1 VVKVEVAKESKTG
14 HEVRDR
20 VVSGFIMV
28 VLLVTLTYVGGW
40 AMYLAGA
47 LIVAFAL
54 WEFYGVMAAKGWH
67 PFAPAGVVI
76 GLIFLT
82 SGQLNE
88 QYSTASN
95 FLILGTLAIT
105 VLAILVLPRFTA
117 YRRSDLW
124 LTLLGAFYVGLLA
137 SFGLMIRAVT
147 GTYNAAHPVIIS
159 SGPAALL
166 RDSPQLVGFAWLVL
180 AIGSVAAADIGAY
193 AVGTLFG
200 KHKLAPGISPKK
212 TWEGFAGGMASC
224 LLIIGFVGSLFGL
237 LTWPWAVVMAIV
249 LSTCDLLGDLTASI
263 VKRYA
268 GVKNY
273 GNLIPGH
280 GGVMDRIDGQLVA
293 MPIAYAII
301 RLIVG

>member
-1 VVKVEVAKESKTG
+1 VEIAKERKTG

-28 VLLVTLTYVGGW
+28 VMLVGLTYVGGW
-40 AMYLAGA
+40 AMYCAGA
-47 LIVAFAL
+47 LIVAYAL
-54 WEFYGVMAAKGWH
+54 WEFYGVLTAKGWR
-67 PFAPAGVVI
+67 PFAPAGIVI
-76 GLIFLT
+76 GVIFLT
-82 SGQLNE
+82 SGQLND
-88 QYSTASN
+88 QHSPASDL
-95 FLILGTLAIT
+95 LILGTLA
-105 VLAILVLPRFTA
+105 VAALAILVLPRFTA
-117 YRRSDLW
+117 YRRRDLL

-137 SFGLMIRAVT
+137 SFGLLIRAVT
-147 GTYNAAHPVIIS
+147 GTYDLAHAS
-159 SGPAALL
+159 TYSAPAQLL
-166 RDSPQLVGFAWLVL
+166 RDSPQVVGFAWLVL

-212 TWEGFAGGMASC
+212 TWEGFGGGMVSC
-224 LLIIGFVGSLFGL
+224 LLIVGFLGSLFGL
-237 LTWPWAVVMAIV
+237 LTWPWAVLMAV
-249 LSTCDLLGDLTASI
+249 TLSTCDLLGDLTASV

-280 GGVMDRIDGQLVA
+280 GGVMDRIDGQLIA
-293 MPIAYAII
+293 LPIAYAII